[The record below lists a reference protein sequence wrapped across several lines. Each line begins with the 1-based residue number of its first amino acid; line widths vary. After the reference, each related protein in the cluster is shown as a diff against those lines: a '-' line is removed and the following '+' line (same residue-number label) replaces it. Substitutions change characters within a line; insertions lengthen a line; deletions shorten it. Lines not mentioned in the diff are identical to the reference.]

1 MSTSTLRTTVYWV
14 LVVVAIFSAVSA
26 IGGGVGMVAADG
38 LSMPKGMLS
47 DSPFTTFII
56 PGLILAVVVGGT
68 QVVATILLLARRES
82 AMVWSAVAGFGM
94 LIWIITEIG
103 FIHTLMWAQM
113 IYLVSGLLQLVLV
126 FALLGI
132 VSWLP
137 REPLLLPRTRSPGV
151 AVAVPSPTTVG

>member
-1 MSTSTLRTTVYWV
+1 MYWV
-14 LVVVAIFSAVSA
+14 LVVVSMFSAVSA
-26 IGGGVGMVAADG
+26 VGGGVGMVAADG
-38 LSMPKGMLS
+38 LSMPTALLS
-47 DSPFTTFII
+47 DTPFTTFVI
-56 PGLILAVVVGGT
+56 PGLILALIVGGT
-68 QVVATILLLARRES
+68 QMVATILLLARLES

-94 LIWIITEIG
+94 LIWIMTEIG

-137 REPLLLPRTRSPGV
+137 REPLLLPPTRSPGG
-151 AVAVPSPTTVG
+151 AVAVPSSTTVG

>member
-1 MSTSTLRTTVYWV
+1 MSPRTLRTTLYWA

-26 IGGGVGMVAADG
+26 VGGGVGMVAADG
-38 LSMPKGMLS
+38 LSMPKAMLS
-47 DSPFTTFII
+47 DTPFTTFVI
-56 PGLILAVVVGGT
+56 PGLILALVVGGT

-82 AMVWSAVAGFGM
+82 AMAWSAVAGFGM

-103 FIHTLMWAQM
+103 IIHTLMWAQM
-113 IYLVSGLLQLVLV
+113 TYLVSALLQLVLV

-137 REPLLLPRTRSPGV
+137 REPLMSARKRSPG
-151 AVAVPSPTTVG
+151 AARAVPSPTTVG